1 MIQISEAVPIYKIY
15 GNAGKPQ
22 AKFSCY
28 NCLFSFSPALTISL
42 AKLVE
47 FLQFQKV
54 CELTIV
60 VVAEVES
67 VTPLAVL
74 QAEKSAKIGTEW
86 TVCAPSS

>member
-1 MIQISEAVPIYKIY
+1 MIQISEAVPIYKIS

-42 AKLVE
+42 AKFVE

-60 VVAEVES
+60 VGPEVES

-74 QAEKSAKIGTEW
+74 QAAKSAEFESKW